1 MAEPHRAVFH
11 ATFTEEENLNA
22 TFHEDNNLRAGFSES
37 FVQSGDYEDLTNKPQ
52 INGVTLVGNKT
63 TEDLGIQAGVTS
75 WNGETGD
82 VVYTP
87 PVTSVNSKTGAVSLD
102 ASDVGA
108 LPDDTFIPTNTSDLN
123 NDSGFITS
131 ADVPTKVS
139 ELQNDSGF
147 ITGIDSSDVT
157 TALGYTPYNASN
169 PSGYVNA
176 TQAANAAP
184 VQSVNGQTGNVS
196 VSVPTKVSQLQND
209 SGYLTTETDP
219 TVPSWAKEANPPQYE
234 LTYDPLSSTGL
245 AQTGDAVTNEP
256 NYTPAGM
263 VNATLNWEYKNNK
276 LYIYGINTTF
286 SGNGVRFA
294 VEQEQE

>member
-1 MAEPHRAVFH
+1 MVEV
-11 ATFTEEENLNA
+11 EVLNPLGVGVNVDGVVIERGGGG
-22 TFHEDNNLRAGFSES
+22 TS
-37 FVQSGDYEDLTNKPQ
+37 DYDALYNKPS
-52 INGVTLVGNKT
+52 INGVELEGNKT
-63 TEDLGIQAGVTS
+63 TSELGIV
-75 WNGETGD
+75 
-82 VVYTP
+82 
-87 PVTSVNSKTGAVSLD
+87 
-102 ASDVGA
+102 
-108 LPDDTFIPTNTSDLN
+108 IPANTSDLN
-123 NDSGFITS
+123 
-131 ADVPTKVS
+131 
-139 ELQNDSGF
+139 NDSGF

-176 TQAANAAP
+176 SQAANAAP
-184 VQSVNGQTGNVS
+184 VQSVNGQTGNVT

-256 NYTPAGM
+256 NYTPAGS
-263 VNATLNWEYKNNK
+263 VSATINWEYKNNK

-294 VEQEQE
+294 VEQETE